1 MKKEEKKSLFQETVR
16 DIIALGRLPFYIIV
30 LIRTSMD
37 VNLRNNFN
45 HLGLSLIVILFLF
58 VVFWKWKFEVHAAL
72 VVPLLIFVS
81 LYYNYTNF
89 TIFASILVFLLLAS
103 LFYLK
108 YEWKRIVV
116 GLIVGGMASGIS
128 WWIG

>member
-16 DIIALGRLPFYIIV
+16 DVIALGSLPFYIIV

-37 VNLRNNFN
+37 ANLRNNFN
-45 HLGLSLIVILFLF
+45 HLGLSLIVVLFLF
-58 VVFWKWKFEVHAAL
+58 VVFWKWKFEIHSAF

-108 YEWKRIVV
+108 YDWKRIVV

-128 WWIG
+128 W

>member
-16 DIIALGRLPFYIIV
+16 DVIALGSLPFYIIV

-37 VNLRNNFN
+37 ANLRNNFN

-58 VVFWKWKFEVHAAL
+58 MVFWKWKFEIHAAL

-108 YEWKRIVV
+108 YDWKRIVV

-128 WWIG
+128 WWIV